1 MTLRNRTYLPRTG
14 RFASRA
20 DGQVVMSGPGVG
32 TGCGPSSLRNS
43 IHRRLTS
50 CQMTCWSL
58 KNASSRPSSR
68 SWAGVV
74 TRSSPSHR
82 GSAAA
87 GMAGIPRTTVDA
99 AVRARAVTSATK
111 ARDRNRALRESA
123 QSMSADTKSRKL
135 RNASRS
141 GRPISARHLKESA
154 LGGTRMRRPR
164 HSPGNLHAVRLPPLW
179 SVSQLARVL
188 LRECRTMAA
197 GKCGRAPL
205 AEHIF
210 LFRLPDDDTGNRD
223 MRKQRFKSSHGRT
236 LLAPFYEGLCQG
248 ASSRRC

>member
-111 ARDRNRALRESA
+111 ARDRNRCPAGISPVHVRGHQVPEVEKCLTE
-123 QSMSADTKSRKL
+123 RKTHL
-135 RNASRS
+135 GPPSQGIR
-141 GRPISARHLKESA
+141 ARRDA
-154 LGGTRMRRPR
+154 
-164 HSPGNLHAVRLPPLW
+164 HA
-179 SVSQLARVL
+179 A
-188 LRECRTMAA
+188 T
-197 GKCGRAPL
+197 APL
-205 AEHIF
+205 AGESSCCEAAAAVVSVATREGAPARMSDYGCRKMRASAVGRAH
-210 LFRLPDDDTGNRD
+210 LPVP
-223 MRKQRFKSSHGRT
+223 
-236 LLAPFYEGLCQG
+236 A
-248 ASSRRC
+248 SRR